1 MSCVL
6 DASIGAK
13 WLIEEPDSHRAEQI
27 LTLGEPMHAP
37 ELFAIEI
44 AASLTKRH
52 RGRQITGE
60 QLDLALS
67 RLERIVSQHLV
78 VEPTGHLVSRGA
90 HMSRVLHHS
99 LYDCV
104 YLALAENS
112 NAPLVTADLV
122 FVRKVTGS
130 EWLGLAMGLDEV
142 SRTFST

>member
-13 WLIEEPDSHRAEQI
+13 WLIEEPDSHLAEQI
-27 LTLGEPMHAP
+27 LTLGETFLAP
-37 ELFAIEI
+37 DLFAIEV

-60 QLDLALS
+60 QLDLSLS
-67 RLERIVSQHLV
+67 RLERIVAQDLV
-78 VEPTGHLVSRGA
+78 VESTSHLVSRSA

-104 YLALAENS
+104 YLALAEHL
-112 NAPLVTADLV
+112 NAPLMTADLV

-130 EWLGLAMGLDEV
+130 EWLGLAMSLDEV
-142 SRTFST
+142 NRIFS